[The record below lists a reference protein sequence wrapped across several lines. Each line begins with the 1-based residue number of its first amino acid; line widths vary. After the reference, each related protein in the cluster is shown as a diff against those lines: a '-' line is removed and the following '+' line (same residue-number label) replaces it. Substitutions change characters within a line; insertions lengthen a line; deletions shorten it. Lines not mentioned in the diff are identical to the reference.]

1 MISIHTLSIMRN
13 EFRAYKSLIKE
24 RDKLIEEY
32 ETPLK
37 SLKNELL
44 EVEGKLSQIKSP
56 GKSDGLGGFVQ
67 DSVDKYNH
75 LIAKKDELKNA
86 VDNYIKEYGND
97 SFEEE
102 LLKALIYDRGQYD
115 KGYEDAMNEVKH
127 PQPLKFEDL
136 KEGMWIYDAPYEEIV
151 RIKEIE
157 SNEWIFLE
165 CIKSKDLSNTFFQEG
180 RFYPITIPN
189 IGDKNG

>member
-1 MISIHTLSIMRN
+1 MLT
-13 EFRAYKSLIKE
+13 KE
-24 RDKLIEEY
+24 RYMTSLESIADYAYSANIGPNGIDVISRDFDELKKLIEEHF
-32 ETPLK
+32 T
-37 SLKNELL
+37 
-44 EVEGKLSQIKSP
+44 
-56 GKSDGLGGFVQ
+56 
-67 DSVDKYNH
+67 
-75 LIAKKDELKNA
+75 
-86 VDNYIKEYGND
+86 
-97 SFEEE
+97 
-102 LLKALIYDRGQYD
+102 
-115 KGYEDAMNEVKH
+115 

>member
-1 MISIHTLSIMRN
+1 MIAQEMFESMGFKKEKFDYFGLDR
-13 EFRAYKSLIKE
+13 FVYKKPIVDEGDYLYTFVVLF
-24 RDKLIEEY
+24 DK
-32 ETPLK
+32 
-37 SLKNELL
+37 
-44 EVEGKLSQIKSP
+44 
-56 GKSDGLGGFVQ
+56 
-67 DSVDKYNH
+67 
-75 LIAKKDELKNA
+75 
-86 VDNYIKEYGND
+86 
-97 SFEEE
+97 EE
-102 LLKALIYDRGQYD
+102 LLKALIYDRVQYD

>member
-1 MISIHTLSIMRN
+1 MLT
-13 EFRAYKSLIKE
+13 KE
-24 RDKLIEEY
+24 RYMTSLESIADYAYSANIGPNGIDVISRDFDELKKLIEEHF
-32 ETPLK
+32 T
-37 SLKNELL
+37 
-44 EVEGKLSQIKSP
+44 
-56 GKSDGLGGFVQ
+56 
-67 DSVDKYNH
+67 
-75 LIAKKDELKNA
+75 
-86 VDNYIKEYGND
+86 
-97 SFEEE
+97 
-102 LLKALIYDRGQYD
+102 
-115 KGYEDAMNEVKH
+115 

-136 KEGMWIYDAPYEEIV
+136 KEEMWIYDAPYEEIV

>member
-1 MISIHTLSIMRN
+1 MYKPPIEIVMKEVFQKMN
-13 EFRAYKSLIKE
+13 EDFENSV
-24 RDKLIEEY
+24 
-32 ETPLK
+32 LK
-37 SLKNELL
+37 A
-44 EVEGKLSQIKSP
+44 
-56 GKSDGLGGFVQ
+56 VQ
-67 DSVDKYNH
+67 KVGINVDK
-75 LIAKKDELKNA
+75 
-86 VDNYIKEYGND
+86 
-97 SFEEE
+97 EE

-165 CIKSKDLSNTFFQEG
+165 CIKSKDLSNTFFKKEDFIQLL
-180 RFYPITIPN
+180 FQI
-189 IGDKNG
+189 

>member
-1 MISIHTLSIMRN
+1 MYKPPIEIVMKEVFQKMN
-13 EFRAYKSLIKE
+13 EDFENAVFKA
-24 RDKLIEEY
+24 
-32 ETPLK
+32 
-37 SLKNELL
+37 
-44 EVEGKLSQIKSP
+44 
-56 GKSDGLGGFVQ
+56 VQ
-67 DSVDKYNH
+67 KVGINVDK
-75 LIAKKDELKNA
+75 
-86 VDNYIKEYGND
+86 
-97 SFEEE
+97 EE

-180 RFYPITIPN
+180 IFYTINIQN

>member
-1 MISIHTLSIMRN
+1 MYKPPIEIIM
-13 EFRAYKSLIKE
+13 KE
-24 RDKLIEEY
+24 VRQKMDEDFENAVFKAVRKVGI
-32 ETPLK
+32 
-37 SLKNELL
+37 N
-44 EVEGKLSQIKSP
+44 
-56 GKSDGLGGFVQ
+56 
-67 DSVDKYNH
+67 VDK
-75 LIAKKDELKNA
+75 
-86 VDNYIKEYGND
+86 
-97 SFEEE
+97 EE

-115 KGYEDAMNEVKH
+115 KGYEDAMNEIKH

-189 IGDKNG
+189 IGDKNEKHI

>member
-1 MISIHTLSIMRN
+1 M
-13 EFRAYKSLIKE
+13 YKSP
-24 RDKLIEEY
+24 IEIVME
-32 ETPLK
+32 
-37 SLKNELL
+37 ELFQKMD
-44 EVEGKLSQIKSP
+44 EDFENSVFKA
-56 GKSDGLGGFVQ
+56 VQ
-67 DSVDKYNH
+67 KVGINVDK
-75 LIAKKDELKNA
+75 
-86 VDNYIKEYGND
+86 
-97 SFEEE
+97 EE

-115 KGYEDAMNEVKH
+115 EGYEDAMNEVKH

-165 CIKSKDLSNTFFQEG
+165 CIKSKDLSNTFFQEE